1 MEDIFHQPGILKK
14 RNKFKDLRGFPFL
27 SYLLGWGWPDTWIG
41 VYLTG
46 AATHREKLKQKQYP
60 WKSLSTILCHH
71 YVSRVFIIFQK
82 EVSPIF
88 KTVVDF
94 QGAYKCIKWHPSSF
108 FSLGKNRGLKE
119 SNDKMTSP
127 PNHCYWQCLKL
138 PWYNTLEIKN
148 LNPTSW
154 RFGRWISF

>member
-1 MEDIFHQPGILKK
+1 MDWKRPTKRLSWRFFFIKALNGRYFSPTWNSKK
-14 RNKFKDLRGFPFL
+14 KKYSKFKDLRGFPFL

-71 YVSRVFIIFQK
+71 YVSRGFIIFQK

-138 PWYNTLEIKN
+138 PW
-148 LNPTSW
+148 
-154 RFGRWISF
+154 